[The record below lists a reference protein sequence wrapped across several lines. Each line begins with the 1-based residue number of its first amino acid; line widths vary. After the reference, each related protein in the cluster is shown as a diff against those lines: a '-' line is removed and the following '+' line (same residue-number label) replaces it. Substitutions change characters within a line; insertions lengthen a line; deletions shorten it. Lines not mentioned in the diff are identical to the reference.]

1 MISAQ
6 TEYEHSHSP
15 QGSWA
20 GAVPWKARTGGV
32 TPRGNRGAIR
42 ARGEPC
48 SQKNRGRAGNPCC
61 IGPGMAAGTTIR
73 SGTYAHLRGGVGRP
87 GGRSPK
93 VKPVWSLPFTESGS
107 SFPGGGCCPRLGG
120 GFPFMEAPWKKVP
133 GMTGRR
139 GTL

>member
-42 ARGEPC
+42 ARGNHAHRRTEAEQETHAALVQEWRQAHPSTQEPTPTLEVAWEGQVVGHQRSSLSGLSL
-48 SQKNRGRAGNPCC
+48 SQKVVPPSLVADAA
-61 IGPGMAAGTTIR
+61 PGWVEDF
-73 SGTYAHLRGGVGRP
+73 L
-87 GGRSPK
+87 
-93 VKPVWSLPFTESGS
+93 L
-107 SFPGGGCCPRLGG
+107 
-120 GFPFMEAPWKKVP
+120 WKLL
-133 GMTGRR
+133 GRR
-139 GTL
+139 FEE